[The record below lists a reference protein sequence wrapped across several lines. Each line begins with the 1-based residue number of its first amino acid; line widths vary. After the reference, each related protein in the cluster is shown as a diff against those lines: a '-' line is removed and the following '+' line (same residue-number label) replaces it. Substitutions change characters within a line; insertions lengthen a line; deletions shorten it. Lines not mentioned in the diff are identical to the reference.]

1 MRYNAPDDVKLIKYC
16 DVMVN
21 LDDLK
26 NIPNMKKKDV
36 DIYKKKKELMLE
48 KILPDVLKYIENQ
61 KMSVESLY

>member
-1 MRYNAPDDVKLIKYC
+1 
-16 DVMVN
+16 N

-36 DIYKKKKELMLE
+36 DIYKKKKEMMLE